1 MTKKSFLISTIIGF
15 AMLFAS
21 VALYAGTEVPVVI
34 MMQNDYEHIKAI
46 TEFSHEKHVKEYKD
60 TCGDCHHDENNKP
73 LSNLKEGDFVKKC
86 IECHSKPGKVPKAEK
101 EKWKKEKI
109 KKAEKDKL
117 ARQWHA
123 EAVHDNCMGCHKA
136 FNKKNKTKTA
146 PTTCV
151 KCHPKK
157 AE

>member
-1 MTKKSFLISTIIGF
+1 MKKKNFLIITAIGF
-15 AMLFAS
+15 IVLFAS
-21 VALYAGTEVPVVI
+21 VALYAGTDVSDVI
-34 MMQNDYEHIKAI
+34 NMQNDYEHTKEIVV
-46 TEFSHEKHVKEYKD
+46 FSHAKHVDAYKSG
-60 TCGDCHHDENNKP
+60 CGDCHNDENNKP
-73 LSNLKEGDFVKKC
+73 LSNLKAGDPVKKC
-86 IECHSKPGKVPKAEK
+86 IECHSKPGEVPKAEK